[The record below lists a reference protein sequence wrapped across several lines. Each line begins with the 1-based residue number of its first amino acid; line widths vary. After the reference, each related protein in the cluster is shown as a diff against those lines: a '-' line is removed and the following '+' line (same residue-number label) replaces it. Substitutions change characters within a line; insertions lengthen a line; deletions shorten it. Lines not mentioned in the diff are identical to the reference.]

1 MFKALM
7 KVQLASVIASL
18 TRSSKGN
25 EKRSA
30 ASGALIAV
38 LFVFVAGVLVFAF
51 GAMFYALAAPMHSV
65 SLDWFYFAMAAL
77 TAFALIWKRIVRR

>member
-18 TRSSKGN
+18 MRSSKGN

-30 ASGALIAV
+30 ASC
-38 LFVFVAGVLVFAF
+38 
-51 GAMFYALAAPMHSV
+51 
-65 SLDWFYFAMAAL
+65 AMAAFRSL
-77 TAFALIWKRIVRR
+77 GSNAS